1 MTVIIFLIV
10 LGVLIFVHE
19 LGHFLVARACGIRVD
34 AFALGF
40 GPKIFSKTVGE
51 TTYSLN
57 IIPFGGY
64 VRIFGENPD
73 YESINGEDKERSFV
87 YKNKIQQILVL
98 FAGIA
103 FNFIFAFL
111 LTIYAFSTENWRR
124 PQEEIDGLF
133 ALLKQFVRNDLAT
146 LHKNGVRIRIQG
158 RRQGLNSEILSL
170 IDEAEEKTKNKLAN
184 FDQLILRDPEGT
196 IMALLKVSQIWKPDK
211 TVEAGK
217 VYGTTNS
224 EHPGVD
230 YLFNQTGEYYVGGE
244 LVKLAQPK
252 HYDFLPLRK
261 TPEELK
267 ALFKPVIVP

>member
-1 MTVIIFLIV
+1 MTLSNLPKAAVKFTWLLILPLLLSLNPMSTDLPSITLSQRQLCDLELLLNGGFAPLTGFMDQPTYDAVVHSMRLSNGRLWPMPIV
-10 LGVLIFVHE
+10 LDI
-19 LGHFLVARACGIRVD
+19 
-34 AFALGF
+34 
-40 GPKIFSKTVGE
+40 
-51 TTYSLN
+51 
-57 IIPFGGY
+57 
-64 VRIFGENPD
+64 
-73 YESINGEDKERSFV
+73 
-87 YKNKIQQILVL
+87 
-98 FAGIA
+98 
-103 FNFIFAFL
+103 
-111 LTIYAFSTENWRR
+111 
-124 PQEEIDGLF
+124 
-133 ALLKQFVRNDLAT
+133 
-146 LHKNGVRIRIQG
+146 
-158 RRQGLNSEILSL
+158 
-170 IDEAEEKTKNKLAN
+170 EEKTKNKLAN